1 MALVSDVLDALGE
14 AFPPALAGRRREG
27 LLVGSRRAAVSRV
40 LCSIDP
46 TGDVIEAA
54 AATRSELLVV
64 HHPQLLARSRAP
76 WDADTTAGRLAGK
89 AVSSGVNIAAFY
101 GSADIATG
109 GAADLMASRLGLS
122 AARPLVPS
130 SDAYV
135 AKVVAFVPP
144 EALERVSAAMAAA
157 GAGVTGDYTHAGF
170 RAPGTGTFVP
180 GEGADPYS
188 GEKGRLNLA
197 EEVRLEMV
205 CPSFRVDAV
214 VSAMLEKHPY
224 EEAAYDVYRT
234 EAPVPWGAGRIGTL
248 EEEMTL
254 LDIMEDLAEWSAS
267 QDAVLVG
274 EPEKKVRRVAVAP
287 GPADRLVEPAWRQ
300 GAELL
305 ATGEAGW
312 HATVEACESGL
323 ALICLGHLES
333 ERALVPAMV
342 EILDAVSEREGWG
355 LQVEGY
361 KDRGGR
367 WG

>member
-1 MALVSDVLDALGE
+1 M
-14 AFPPALAGRRREG
+14 
-27 LLVGSRRAAVSRV
+27 
-40 LCSIDP
+40 
-46 TGDVIEAA
+46 
-54 AATRSELLVV
+54 
-64 HHPQLLARSRAP
+64 
-76 WDADTTAGRLAGK
+76 
-89 AVSSGVNIAAFY
+89 AVSSGVNIAACHRN
-101 GSADIATG
+101 ADIAVG
-109 GAADLMASRLGLS
+109 GLADQMASRLEL
-122 AARPLVPS
+122 ARPAPLVPAGDS
-130 SDAYV
+130 YI
-135 AKVVAFVPP
+135 AKVAVFVPP
-144 EALERVSAAMAAA
+144 EALESVSQAMSDA
-157 GAGVTGDYTHAGF
+157 GAGVIGGYTHTSF
-170 RAPGTGTFVP
+170 RAPGTGTFLP
-180 GEGADPYS
+180 GEGTSPYS
-188 GEKGRLNLA
+188 GEAGRLNRVD
-197 EEVRLEMV
+197 EVRLEML
-205 CPSFRVDAV
+205 CPSFRLSAV
-214 VSAMLEKHPY
+214 VAAVLELHPY
-224 EEAAYDVYRT
+224 EEPAYDVYRT
-234 EAPVPWGAGRIGTL
+234 ESPVPWGLGRIGDMS
-248 EEEMTL
+248 EERTL